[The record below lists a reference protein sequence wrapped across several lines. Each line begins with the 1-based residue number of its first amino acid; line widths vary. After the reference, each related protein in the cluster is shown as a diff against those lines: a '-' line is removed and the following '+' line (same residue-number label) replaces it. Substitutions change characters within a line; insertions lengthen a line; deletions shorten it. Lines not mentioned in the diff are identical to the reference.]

1 MASKEDQRA
10 ELLRDNTLSKLS
22 YFPSFTV
29 VKVVKY
35 SVFRLKLMLLEGIK
49 EDGFI

>member
-10 ELLRDNTLSKLS
+10 ELLRDNTPSKLS
-22 YFPSFTV
+22 YFSSFTV
-29 VKVVKY
+29 VKVIQY
-35 SVFRLKLMLLEGIK
+35 SIFRFQLVLLEGIK